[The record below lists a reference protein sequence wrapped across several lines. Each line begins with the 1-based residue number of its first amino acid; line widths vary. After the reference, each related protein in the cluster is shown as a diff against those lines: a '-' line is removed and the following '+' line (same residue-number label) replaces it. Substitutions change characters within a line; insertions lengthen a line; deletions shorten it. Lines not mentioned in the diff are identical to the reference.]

1 MKKIDN
7 HTLFFG
13 NYVDADLQLNDLREY
28 LVDVKKFIDRKRRY
42 REKRLTK
49 SIFKE
54 IALNMFTESF
64 STTLYDSVMI
74 SLWVFMESEFRGYC
88 RAMQN
93 VMSIKIS
100 YSDIHGSPI
109 EKFKTYTH
117 KVANLDFGLTNDNW
131 EDLKA
136 INEIRNSMV
145 HSDGVIRNKKLV
157 INFMKRHK
165 LFGLLEGDRIVLSK
179 DSLETII
186 SYCRLVNERI
196 YAVALEKYPK
206 DKK

>member
-49 SIFKE
+49 SIFKD

-74 SLWVFMESEFRGYC
+74 SLWIFMESEFRGYC

-93 VMSIKIS
+93 VMGIKIS
-100 YSDIHGSPI
+100 FSDIYGSPI
-109 EKFKTYTH
+109 EKFKIYTQ
-117 KVANLDFGLTNDNW
+117 KVANLDFGLTNENW

-136 INEIRNSMV
+136 INEIRNSIV
-145 HSDGVIRNKKLV
+145 HLDGVVKNKKL
-157 INFMKRHK
+157 IENFIKRHK
-165 LFGLLEGDRIVLSK
+165 IKYLLEEDRIVLSK
-179 DSLETII
+179 ESLETII

-196 YAVALEKYPK
+196 YTVALGKYPK